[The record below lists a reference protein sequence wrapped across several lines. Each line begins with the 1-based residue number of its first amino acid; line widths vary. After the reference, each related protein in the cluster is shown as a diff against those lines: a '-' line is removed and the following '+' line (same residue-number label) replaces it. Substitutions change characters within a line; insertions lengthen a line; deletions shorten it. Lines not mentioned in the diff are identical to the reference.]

1 MATNAL
7 RGLYR
12 QHRRAVVSR
21 TLFGFPSIQPV
32 HDMHVT
38 CVQCN
43 THGTNGITGV
53 LGRSTYHISGFTRPS
68 LGHQPPPTVHIN
80 TPQWPQWPQ
89 QSQEGISIGGDSPGE
104 GEGQA
109 DSFCSDS
116 SLLDGKFSLTMGW
129 GKKEDGQI
137 SKVLREVG
145 MPIISNAQC
154 RQMFR

>member
-1 MATNAL
+1 MSCFCL
-7 RGLYR
+7 
-12 QHRRAVVSR
+12 
-21 TLFGFPSIQPV
+21 P
-32 HDMHVT
+32 
-38 CVQCN
+38 
-43 THGTNGITGV
+43 
-53 LGRSTYHISGFTRPS
+53 RPTF
-68 LGHQPPPTVHIN
+68 GHQPPPTVHIN
-80 TPQWPQWPQ
+80 TLQWPQWPQ
-89 QSQEGISIGGDSPGE
+89 EKHNPWHTSWPVGPSCPSCLGGISIG

-154 RQMFR
+154 RQMFRWNLFL